1 MFRLLLWITGLW
13 LFVRSHTSSRMRSQI
28 TRDFTVTLASRD
40 GVART
45 FVFEDRL
52 ATSRTGADENSIVS
66 LTFSNRWQA
75 VKTFVAKDAVL
86 KMVRTVVVY

>member
-1 MFRLLLWITGLW
+1 
-13 LFVRSHTSSRMRSQI
+13 
-28 TRDFTVTLASRD
+28 
-40 GVART
+40 VART